1 MNIIGADEILGL
13 EEWKLFDIVCQ
24 ACGHHLVMRN
34 IPQMCVKCG
43 SLLIGYDTSDRDGDD
58 QMSEDCHDSNNKHV
72 RDWAPQRAISDKSF
86 AQVERLLSEIKHG
99 DVMGDA
105 ALAEQLRAIDLT
117 LKSLLRKNTLC
128 DCNCEKCLAGDCE
141 DCSDPE
147 CVDPWGWLSVLSCKL
162 RIWQRPLPNQPAN
175 GSRYRRGNQGV

>member
-43 SLLIGYDTSDRDGDD
+43 SLLIGCDTSDRDGDD

-72 RDWAPQRAISDKSF
+72 RDWAPQSAKTDF
-86 AQVERLLSEIKHG
+86 AGTLSEFHPLQ
-99 DVMGDA
+99 DA
-105 ALAEQLRAIDLT
+105 FKAQEVLIAELRREIENL
-117 LKSLLRKNTLC
+117 LKSATP
-128 DCNCEKCLAGDCE
+128 NCSPD
-141 DCSDPE
+141 S
-147 CVDPWGWLSVLSCKL
+147 VQLS
-162 RIWQRPLPNQPAN
+162 
-175 GSRYRRGNQGV
+175 GTGN